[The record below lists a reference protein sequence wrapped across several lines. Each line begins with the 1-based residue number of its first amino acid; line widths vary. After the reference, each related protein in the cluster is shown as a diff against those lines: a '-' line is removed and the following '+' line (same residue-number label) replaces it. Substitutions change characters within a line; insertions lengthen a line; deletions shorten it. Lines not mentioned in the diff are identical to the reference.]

1 MGKPPP
7 PKVARAYR
15 ANCETIKWREC
26 RVRWGRGWCDGR
38 MRDRVFT
45 VTEAEGRA
53 HSKRIYGMEIPDT
66 QWVGVMIYSDSYR
79 LVPLSMVRQ
88 KETNP

>member
-1 MGKPPP
+1 
-7 PKVARAYR
+7 
-15 ANCETIKWREC
+15 
-26 RVRWGRGWCDGR
+26 